1 MGVLETKKKMSSVN
15 VAKDR
20 LKILLVSDRVNC
32 TPDILDKIK
41 LELFKTVSKYLDVV
55 QEEFEVQISRTD
67 IHIKL
72 TGEDS

>member
-1 MGVLETKKKMSSVN
+1 MGVFETKKKVSSVI

-20 LKILLVSDRVNC
+20 LKVILVSDRVNC
-32 TPDILDKIK
+32 TPDSYEKIK
-41 LELFKTVSKYLDVV
+41 LELYRTISKYLDVV
-55 QEEFEVQISRTD
+55 QDEFDVQISRTD

>member
-15 VAKDR
+15 IAKDR

-41 LELFKTVSKYLDVV
+41 LELFKTVSKYLDIE
-55 QEEFEVQISRTD
+55 QNEFEVQISRTD

>member
-1 MGVLETKKKMSSVN
+1 MGVFETKKKASSVI

-20 LKILLVSDRVNC
+20 LKVILVSDRVNC
-32 TPDILDKIK
+32 TPDSYDKIK
-41 LELFKTVSKYLDVV
+41 LELYRTISKYLDVV
-55 QEEFEVQISRTD
+55 QDEFDVQISRTD

>member
-1 MGVLETKKKMSSVN
+1 MGVFETKKKASSVI

-20 LKILLVSDRVNC
+20 LKVILVSDRVNC
-32 TPDILDKIK
+32 TPDSYEKIK
-41 LELFKTVSKYLDVV
+41 LELYRTISKYLDVV
-55 QEEFEVQISRTD
+55 QDEFDVQISRTD

>member
-1 MGVLETKKKMSSVN
+1 MGVFETKKNTSSVI

-20 LKILLVSDRVNC
+20 LKVILVSDRVNC
-32 TPDILDKIK
+32 TPDSYEKIK
-41 LELFKTVSKYLDVV
+41 LELYRTISKYLDVV
-55 QEEFEVQISRTD
+55 QDEFDVQISRTD

>member
-1 MGVLETKKKMSSVN
+1 MGVFETKKKASSVF

-20 LKILLVSDRVNC
+20 LKVILVSDRVNC
-32 TPDILDKIK
+32 TPDSYDKIK
-41 LELFKTVSKYLDVV
+41 LELYRTISKYLDVV
-55 QEEFEVQISRTD
+55 QDEFDVQISRTD

>member
-1 MGVLETKKKMSSVN
+1 MSVFGTKKNTSSVI

-20 LKILLVSDRVNC
+20 LKLLLVSDRVNC
-32 TPDILDKIK
+32 TPDSYEKIK
-41 LELFKTVSKYLDVV
+41 LELYRTISKYLDVV
-55 QEEFEVQISRTD
+55 QDEFDVQISRTD